1 MNVKK
6 NLNRYREEEL
16 AEKEEKA
23 GNTPEAEK
31 AETVNNDKENAEA
44 TQAPEQPEVKV
55 EEPQEN
61 KEQEE
66 LKRIT
71 NSYLRV
77 LADFENFKKRTN
89 EERIKERKYV
99 YQSLF
104 EKMINV
110 IDIFDKAVNMPT
122 DDEKLKNFLMGFKM
136 INDNLKQILEAE
148 GVKKIDALNQ
158 KFDPN
163 FHHAMETEWD
173 ETKEEN
179 IILCELQTGYMYKDR
194 LLRPSLVKVNQK
206 SKGNDNNE

>member
-1 MNVKK
+1 MKE

-16 AEKEEKA
+16 EEKGEKTVDNSGSETSNNEALDDEKSVA
-23 GNTPEAEK
+23 GDELT
-31 AETVNNDKENAEA
+31 EN
-44 TQAPEQPEVKV
+44 V
-55 EEPQEN
+55 EEAQEN
-61 KEQEE
+61 KDKEE
-66 LKRIT
+66 LQKIT

-104 EKMINV
+104 EKMINIV
-110 IDIFDKAVNMPT
+110 DIFDKAVNMQT
-122 DDEKLKNFLMGFKM
+122 DDEKLNNFLIGFKM

-148 GVKKIDALNQ
+148 GVKKINTANQ

-163 FHHAMETEWD
+163 FHHAMETDWD

-179 IILCELQTGYMYKDR
+179 VILSELQTGYMYKDR

-206 SKGNDNNE
+206 TKGNDNNE